1 MKLTIKTNEKFN
13 DIKISKDT
21 QGNIYSIEIDFEP
34 SIFWWSDM
42 EFWLNDS
49 KTDKFIDYA
58 KMCLSKTNKMR
69 FYKR

>member
-1 MKLTIKTNEKFN
+1 MKFTIRTNGTFN
-13 DIKISKDT
+13 DIKISKDK
-21 QGNIYSIEIDFEP
+21 QGNIYSIEIDYTPPNFY
-34 SIFWWSDM
+34 SDM

-58 KMCLSKTNKMR
+58 NMQLSKTNKMK